1 MRDDDVAGENEW
13 WTRLEK
19 LGPGGGNYYT
29 KCTEQDRIN
38 VYGPNIGH
46 ECQKGQK
53 EVEEWVGNS
62 QKQTKE
68 TVRKKVSNLLC
79 DDVEIR

>member
-1 MRDDDVAGENEW
+1 VKTSGGPDSRSSGLRAETITQSAQSKIGE
-13 WTRLEK
+13 T
-19 LGPGGGNYYT
+19 
-29 KCTEQDRIN
+29 
-38 VYGPNIGH
+38 YGPNIGQ

-53 EVEEWVGNS
+53 EVEERVGNS

-68 TVRKKVSNLLC
+68 TVRKKTSNLLC